1 MTRQGRYDMDMENA
15 QKTER
20 LFGAILGDVDLARRV
35 TDYLAGCTG
44 IPSKE
49 NLMNFR
55 GIGEST
61 AEKIIACCEL
71 SARYVVGTEA
81 RSVINPED
89 AMPYLCWMKFEPQ
102 EHFVV
107 LTLDSANHV
116 IGKHDVTVGLVN
128 QTPIAPREVFR
139 AALLDNAVSIMVA
152 HNHPSGSTEPS
163 EQDWAITRM
172 ICAAGKIMKISVVD
186 HIVVGKCG
194 YTSMCREDPCIFE
207 SSMSK

>member
-1 MTRQGRYDMDMENA
+1 MDIENA

-20 LFGAILGDVDLARRV
+20 LFGAILGDIDLARRV
-35 TDYLAGCTG
+35 TDYLASCTG

-81 RSVINPED
+81 KNVTNPED
-89 AMPYLCWMKFEPQ
+89 AMPYLCGLKFEPQ

-107 LTLDSANHV
+107 LTLDAANHV
-116 IGKHDVTVGLVN
+116 INKHDVTVGLVN
-128 QTPIAPREVFR
+128 QTQVAPREVFR
-139 AALLDNAVSIMVA
+139 RALLDNAVSIMMA

-163 EQDWAITRM
+163 KEDWGITRL
-172 ICAAGKIMKISVVD
+172 ICDAGKIMKISVID

-194 YTSMCREDPCIFE
+194 YTSMCRMDPDLFR
-207 SSMSK
+207 SSMDK